1 MDKSARVLGEWR
13 QTEAKSKK
21 TSHAAAREN
30 EKLQDNALD
39 VRCVIKCE
47 IVLIEIVA

>member
-21 TSHAAAREN
+21 SSHAAAREN

-47 IVLIEIVA
+47 IVLIEFVA